1 MAKTSKTKQSAAEF
15 DAGLPGLT
23 GMMTALNPVASKAM
37 LDLMSQGTT
46 FMTERVTSAITLQQD
61 LMACRSPVEA
71 MQLQAAFAR
80 ETMTAC
86 TAEMTRCAALMT
98 ESFGAVAQDART
110 GHKRG
115 YDDVPV

>member
-1 MAKTSKTKQSAAEF
+1 VAKTSKTKQSAASF
-15 DAGLPGLT
+15 DAGLPGLA
-23 GMMTALNPVASKAM
+23 GMMTALNPVASKAVIDM
-37 LDLMSQGTT
+37 MTHGTT
-46 FMTERVTSAITLQQD
+46 FMTERVTSAMALQQD
-61 LMACRSPVEA
+61 LMSCRSPVEA
-71 MQLQAAFAR
+71 MELQAAFAR

-86 TAEMTRCAALMT
+86 TAEMTRAATLMS